1 MEWQTTDTAPYET
14 LVLTYWPGS
23 AKRSPVM
30 LVNTKNSGT
39 MMGKRD
45 NWWYSKPGEMPTHW
59 MPLPTPPHVQHTAGE
74 VGQG

>member
-1 MEWQTTDTAPYET
+1 
-14 LVLTYWPGS
+14 
-23 AKRSPVM
+23 
-30 LVNTKNSGT
+30 